1 MLGFLV
7 AASQGLFCSFPA
19 VDGSFLIS
27 RWQPGGVILNS
38 ELQWGLRGSS
48 QVVTPS
54 SRRCRSPGVG
64 KCHMALLGASPGTL
78 IFPLLG
84 GWTENPG
91 VDNGA
96 LELSLTTGAEEST
109 PSLAGLS
116 VSKLRNDRVD
126 MKVPSGLEPMMTHPT
141 NM

>member
-1 MLGFLV
+1 MLV
-7 AASQGLFCSFPA
+7 
-19 VDGSFLIS
+19 
-27 RWQPGGVILNS
+27 
-38 ELQWGLRGSS
+38 
-48 QVVTPS
+48 
-54 SRRCRSPGVG
+54 
-64 KCHMALLGASPGTL
+64 
-78 IFPLLG
+78 FPLLG

-141 NM
+141 NT